1 VRRFAA
7 FLDTEGGVRFL
18 WWLIGGMLVVAFFVF
33 LAVGAN
39 GPDDP
44 SLSVR
49 EGVAD
54 FGSIAFGV
62 EHGAITDDF
71 CALLAATDAQRQ
83 TGMMGRKDLS
93 GFDAMVFAYPRE
105 LEPSQLAFD
114 TRKVPIP
121 LSVAW
126 FNEGGAF
133 VSTTDMEL
141 CPDTFSSCPT
151 FRAAGRWKFALEVPK
166 GGLGR
171 LGIGPGSVL
180 KLGASGC

>member
-1 VRRFAA
+1 MKRVAA

-44 SLSVR
+44 SLSLR

-54 FGSIAFGV
+54 FGSIAFSV
-62 EHGAITDDF
+62 EHGTVTDDF
-71 CALLAATDAQRQ
+71 CALLAGTDTQRQ
-83 TGMMGRKDLS
+83 TGMMGRQDLG

-105 LEPSQLAFD
+105 VEPSQVAFD
-114 TRKVPIP
+114 GRKVPIA
-121 LSVAW
+121 LSAAW
-126 FNEGGAF
+126 FNEGGEF
-133 VSTTDMEL
+133 VSMADMES
-141 CPDTFSSCPT
+141 CADIPTCPT
-151 FRAAGRWKFALEVPK
+151 VRASARWKFAVEVPK

-171 LGIGPGSVL
+171 LGIGPGAVL